1 MKYIEKNMLDDWN
14 EDTIRENVLMIIILK
29 NYSLKIFSEKTFES
43 DYFLSYRNLNDVS
56 VWFFICHF
64 TRW

>member
-1 MKYIEKNMLDDWN
+1 MKYIGKIMLDGWN
-14 EDTIRENVLMIIILK
+14 EDTIRENVLMIIIPK
-29 NYSLKIFSEKTFES
+29 NVYYSL
-43 DYFLSYRNLNDVS
+43 YRNLNDVS